1 MDVTPPADSLS
12 GPTLWRRG
20 LARLPGE
27 ALLERVDGLDLRPGA
42 RISPAV
48 ALPLRSL
55 RERRDVPEFVSHAPA
70 PAVRALLESLVAP
83 DLERIVELLGEHA
96 DRPSFDQLAA
106 AVDAMAAEGVS
117 DNRRAALLAFAIA
130 EQFAAAPHCRRLLRE
145 SPELAL
151 PSVEVASGAP
161 VAMAPPREVDPEVRE
176 RRRQRRA
183 ARQASSA
190 PARPSRPS
198 RTRRPDAEGDVGS
211 PGVTLAPPH
220 WRRTPLTPA
229 EARLVSDRHALVGA
243 VVTADV
249 PFDAIDPS
257 RPDEHEKHRPALV
270 VAGSTSHL
278 LVRALYTK
286 SRPGRI
292 PFGPWRR
299 IGLDHPS
306 FVSDDRVLLDTEGRE
321 VVEIDRLS
329 AAEWNALW

>member
-1 MDVTPPADSLS
+1 MS

-27 ALLERVDGLDLRPGA
+27 ALLERVDELDLRPGA

-55 RERRDVPEFVSHAPA
+55 RQRRDVEEFVSHAPA

-117 DNRRAALLAFAIA
+117 DDRRAALLAFAVA
-130 EQFAAAPHCRRLLRE
+130 EQFAAAPHCRRLLAE

-151 PSVEVASGAP
+151 PSVDVVSTSP
-161 VAMAPPREVDPEVRE
+161 AMAPPREVDPEVRE

-183 ARQASSA
+183 ARPASPA
-190 PARPSRPS
+190 PSRPSRPS
-198 RTRRPDAEGDVGS
+198 RARRPAVVEDGALPDVS
-211 PGVTLAPPH
+211 LAPPK
-220 WRRTPLTPA
+220 WRRTPLTPV
-229 EARLVSDRHALVGA
+229 EARTVSDRHPLVGA
-243 VVTADV
+243 LVTVDV
-249 PFDAIDPS
+249 PFDAVDPS

-270 VAGSTSHL
+270 VAGSTSQL

-292 PFGPWRR
+292 PFPPWRR
-299 IGLDHPS
+299 VGLDHPS
-306 FVSDDRVLLDTEGRE
+306 FVSDHRILLDIEGRE
-321 VVEIDRLS
+321 VVEIDRLT
-329 AAEWNALW
+329 AVEWNALW

>member
-1 MDVTPPADSLS
+1 MAGGDSLS

-55 RERRDVPEFVSHAPA
+55 RERRDVDEFVSHAPA

-96 DRPSFDQLAA
+96 DHPSFDQLAA
-106 AVDAMAAEGVS
+106 AMDVLAEEGVS
-117 DNRRAALLAFAIA
+117 DDRRAALLAFAVA
-130 EQFAAAPHCRRLLRE
+130 EQFAAAPHCRRLLTE
-145 SPELAL
+145 IPELAL
-151 PSVEVASGAP
+151 PAVEVAGATA
-161 VAMAPPREVDPEVRE
+161 VMAPPREVDPEVRE

-183 ARQASSA
+183 ARQASPAPSR
-190 PARPSRPS
+190 PARPSRA
-198 RTRRPDAEGDVGS
+198 RRPDVGGDVAS
-211 PGVTLAPPH
+211 PAVPLAPPQ
-220 WRRTPLTPA
+220 WRRTPLTPS
-229 EARLVSDRHALVGA
+229 EARSVSDRHPLVGA
-243 VVTADV
+243 LVTVDV

-257 RPDEHEKHRPALV
+257 RPDEHEKHRPAVV
-270 VAGSTSHL
+270 VAGSTSQL

-292 PFGPWRR
+292 PFRPWRR

-306 FVSDDRVLLDTEGRE
+306 FISDDRTLLDVEGRE

-329 AAEWNALW
+329 AVEWNALW

>member
-1 MDVTPPADSLS
+1 MTLPADSLS

-55 RERRDVPEFVSHAPA
+55 RDRRDVEEFVSHAPA

-96 DRPSFDQLAA
+96 DHPSFDQLAA
-106 AVDAMAAEGVS
+106 AVNALAAEGVS
-117 DNRRAALLAFAIA
+117 DDRRAALLAFAVA
-130 EQFAAAPHCRRLLRE
+130 EQFAAAPHCRRLLAE
-145 SPELAL
+145 SPDLAL
-151 PSVEVASGAP
+151 PPVDVADAP
-161 VAMAPPREVDPEVRE
+161 RVLAPPRAVDPEVRE

-183 ARQASSA
+183 ARPPSSA
-190 PARPSRPS
+190 PPRPPRPARARHADVEADGVP
-198 RTRRPDAEGDVGS
+198 PDVS
-211 PGVTLAPPH
+211 LAPPQ

-229 EARLVSDRHALVGA
+229 EARIVSDRHTLVGA
-243 VVTADV
+243 VVTVDV
-249 PFDAIDPS
+249 PFDAVDPA
-257 RPDEHEKHRPALV
+257 RPDEREKHRPALV
-270 VAGSTSHL
+270 VAGSTSQL

-292 PFGPWRR
+292 PFRPWRR

-306 FVSDDRVLLDTEGRE
+306 FVSDDRVLLDIAGRE